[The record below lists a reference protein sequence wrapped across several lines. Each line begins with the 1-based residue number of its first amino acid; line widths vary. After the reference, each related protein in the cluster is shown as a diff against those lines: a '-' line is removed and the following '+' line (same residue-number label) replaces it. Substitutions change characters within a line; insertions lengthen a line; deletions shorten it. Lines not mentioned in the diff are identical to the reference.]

1 MQLIKFEFIK
11 KQLTTETKTAVSEL
25 PKLVRDYIPD
35 QIVKNNLSVM
45 YSFADEKDSKLYLE
59 RKLVEEVTE
68 YLESNSPEELADIL
82 EVVFAL
88 AKTKDISE
96 KQLMKIRKSKRKKNG
111 AFKNGI
117 ILKAKG
123 EADRQIQIA
132 DGYASERV
140 NRAKGDVAR
149 FNAVYEEYRKA
160 PSITRERLYLETMEE
175 IFASQG
181 KDKKP
186 TLVDGE
192 LKNVVPFKNLSN

>member
-25 PKLVRDYIPD
+25 PKLVRDYIPN

-88 AKTKDISE
+88 AETKEINE

-117 ILKAKG
+117 ILK
-123 EADRQIQIA
+123 QV
-132 DGYASERV
+132 ASEE
-140 NRAKGDVAR
+140 D
-149 FNAVYEEYRKA
+149 
-160 PSITRERLYLETMEE
+160 
-175 IFASQG
+175 
-181 KDKKP
+181 
-186 TLVDGE
+186 
-192 LKNVVPFKNLSN
+192 